1 MDISLPAVK
10 TPTDVLAVVPYLLG
24 FTPERSIVVIAM
36 RDRRVVFQA
45 RADLPP
51 TDEVAAMA
59 GHLAT
64 VVARQ
69 RVDSALI
76 VAYGADA
83 DVTPTVEV
91 LRESLEARRV
101 RVSDALRADNGR
113 YWSYVCQRPEC
124 CRRRAPRTTSR
135 PRHSRPRRRTRA

>member
-24 FTPERSIVVIAM
+24 FTPERSVVIIAM

-51 TDEVAAMA
+51 ADDIAAVA

-69 RVDSALI
+69 RVDSA
-76 VAYGADA
+76 
-83 DVTPTVEV
+83 
-91 LRESLEARRV
+91 
-101 RVSDALRADNGR
+101 
-113 YWSYVCQRPEC
+113 
-124 CRRRAPRTTSR
+124 
-135 PRHSRPRRRTRA
+135 